1 MESGHGRFDR
11 RRPNCRAW
19 HAKCD
24 TGLPA
29 PARTRLLVLTRDA
42 NTCAFRIRRSVRQK
56 MSAYLRRFEQQTHH
70 CVATSVS
77 AAVLIVL
84 VMLWAC
90 LGFAQAQDQHEIFT
104 QLGHS
109 GSIESLAFSPDG
121 HTLASGA
128 EDHTVKLWD
137 VASGR
142 ELRTLSGSDQVTAV
156 AFSPDGRVLAAGS
169 GDDAKTFP
177 RAGGGK
183 ISLWDVA
190 TGRELPALR
199 GHSAAVTSV
208 AFSPDGSILASGG
221 RDGAVKLWNLA
232 SGSELRTL
240 GGSGQITSTAF
251 SPDGRIVA
259 SASDKTIKLW
269 DLRAEM
275 RSALSVDIPN
285 WSPPSRSRRTE
296 AFSPRPARIK
306 QSGSGTWRAGTRSTP
321 STDILIGSPRSS
333 SRRMAVYWLRAA
345 GMVRSSSGTWR
356 PAVRSAPSLQIP
368 SLVAPSLSHRTASY
382 LPRAALLRAAVLRAA
397 LAA

>member
-1 MESGHGRFDR
+1 M
-11 RRPNCRAW
+11 C
-19 HAKCD
+19 
-24 TGLPA
+24 
-29 PARTRLLVLTRDA
+29 
-42 NTCAFRIRRSVRQK
+42 
-56 MSAYLRRFEQQTHH
+56 AYLRRFEQQTHH
-70 CVATSVS
+70 CVATSLS

-90 LGFAQAQDQHEIFT
+90 LGFAQAQDQPEIFT

-190 TGRELPALR
+190 TGRELPTLR

-240 GGSGQITSTAF
+240 GGSRQITSTAF
-251 SPDGRIVA
+251 SLTVTVSVA
-259 SASDKTIKLW
+259 APT
-269 DLRAEM
+269 
-275 RSALSVDIPN
+275 
-285 WSPPSRSRRTE
+285 SRVTFCVRFWLTSSLKAGVAYLLNP
-296 AFSPRPARIK
+296 AFS
-306 QSGSGTWRAGTRSTP
+306 
-321 STDILIGSPRSS
+321 
-333 SRRMAVYWLRAA
+333 
-345 GMVRSSSGTWR
+345 
-356 PAVRSAPSLQIP
+356 AVR
-368 SLVAPSLSHRTASY
+368 T
-382 LPRAALLRAAVLRAA
+382 
-397 LAA
+397 